1 MVRNSLQIKV
11 MQGSLWLL
19 GIQVYQRRAI
29 YDIRVGKQY
38 SDKLPIQ
45 VYQRWV
51 VYDFRVGKQH
61 CDKLPIQVYQCRV
74 GKQYCD

>member
-1 MVRNSLQIKV
+1 MC
-11 MQGSLWLL
+11 
-19 GIQVYQRRAI
+19 QRRAI

-38 SDKLPIQ
+38 CDKLLIQ

-51 VYDFRVGKQH
+51 VYDFRVGKQY

-74 GKQYCD
+74 EKQCCDKLQLDCSCQPSTDGEK